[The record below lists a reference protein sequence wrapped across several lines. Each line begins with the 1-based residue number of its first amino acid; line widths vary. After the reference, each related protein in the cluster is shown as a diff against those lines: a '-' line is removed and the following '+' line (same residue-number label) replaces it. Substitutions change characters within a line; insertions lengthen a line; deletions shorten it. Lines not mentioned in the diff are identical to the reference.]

1 MSDPEYYVW
10 PCLECK
16 NNGGPP
22 EAYCD
27 ACLETGVVIQ
37 ERLAHAAYRESP
49 EAMAPHLLQK
59 ALRHAVQLGQR
70 FRASRARNRS
80 LQDDVQGLRSLL
92 YRRANAEF
100 AVFVMGFV
108 GGSLATVVFVWTPP
122 ALVGPPSAS
131 ACFGARSTAFGQRN
145 AEAWAATTRSDS
157 RWEGI
162 GPGSRVRCDAIPG
175 TDRWVQCTMRPPAG
189 QGDDGFVL
197 DCDTA
202 EFNNVGCVS
211 GR

>member
-37 ERLAHAAYRESP
+37 ECLAHAAYRESP

-59 ALRHAVQLGQR
+59 ALRHAVQLRQR

-80 LQDDVQGLRSLL
+80 LQDNVEGLRSLL
-92 YRRANAEF
+92 ARRARAEF
-100 AVFVMGFV
+100 VGFAMGFV
-108 GGSLATVVFVWTPP
+108 GGAACLALLVLTPP
-122 ALVGPPSAS
+122 AMVGPPSAA
-131 ACFGARSTAFGQRN
+131 ACFGARSTALGQRN
-145 AEAWAATTRSDS
+145 AEAWASTHPADS

-189 QGDDGFVL
+189 GNGFVL

>member
-1 MSDPEYYVW
+1 MEEPEYDIF
-10 PCLECK
+10 PCIRCR
-16 NNGGPP
+16 NTAGPP
-22 EAYCD
+22 EDTCD
-27 ACLETGVVIQ
+27 TCLEAGVILSK
-37 ERLAHAAYRESP
+37 RLSRAAYRAGP
-49 EAMAPHLLQK
+49 DTLDPHDVQRV
-59 ALRHAVQLGQR
+59 LRHAVELGQR

-80 LQDDVQGLRSLL
+80 LQDNVEGLRSLL
-92 YRRANAEF
+92 ARRARAEF
-100 AVFVMGFV
+100 VGFAMGFV
-108 GGSLATVVFVWTPP
+108 GGAACLALLVLTPP
-122 ALVGPPSAS
+122 AMVGPPSAA
-131 ACFGARSTAFGQRN
+131 ACFGARSTALGQRN
-145 AEAWAATTRSDS
+145 AEAWASTHPADS

-189 QGDDGFVL
+189 DNGFVL